1 MRTTNIRP
9 EETLAEA
16 AARHRLIHTMG
27 ADERMVWMVKE
38 TRKYVT
44 ECIEDAVY
52 NGLYSTILIIEGDSD
67 SIVVQRASYAMAIA
81 ERMGCRLIDI
91 RAVHLNQ
98 KRLNRITIEVALT
111 TQNQAELR
119 DVWHTKLEYI

>member
-1 MRTTNIRP
+1 MRTTNIKP
-9 EETLAEA
+9 QETLAEA

-27 ADERMVWMVKE
+27 ADERMVKE

-44 ECIEDAVY
+44 ECIEDAIY
-52 NGLYSTILIIEGDSD
+52 NGLYSTILIIENDSD
-67 SIVVQRASYAMAIA
+67 SLVVRRASYAMAIA

-91 RAVHLNQ
+91 RAVHLKR

-119 DVWHTKLEYI
+119 NVWHTELEYI

>member
-27 ADERMVWMVKE
+27 ADERMVKE

-52 NGLYSTILIIEGDSD
+52 NGLYSTLIIIENDSD
-67 SIVVQRASYAMAIA
+67 SIVVRRASYAMAIA

-91 RAVHLNQ
+91 RAVHLKR

-119 DVWHTKLEYI
+119 DVWHTELEYI

>member
-16 AARHRLIHTMG
+16 AARHRLIHTTG
-27 ADERMVWMVKE
+27 AEERMVKE
-38 TRKYVT
+38 TLEYVT
-44 ECIEDAVY
+44 KCIEDAVC
-52 NGLYSTILIIEGDSD
+52 NGMYSTILTIESNSGP
-67 SIVVQRASYAMAIA
+67 IVVSRASYAMAIT

-91 RAVHLNQ
+91 HAVHLKR

-119 DVWHTKLEYI
+119 DV

>member
-16 AARHRLIHTMG
+16 TARHRLIHTMG
-27 ADERMVWMVKE
+27 ADERMVKE
-38 TRKYVT
+38 TRKYIT
-44 ECIEDAVY
+44 ECIEDAIY
-52 NGLYSTILIIEGDSD
+52 NGLYSTCLIIENDSD
-67 SIVVQRASYAMAIA
+67 SIVVRRASYAMAIA

-91 RAVHLNQ
+91 RAVHLKR

-119 DVWHTKLEYI
+119 DVWHTELEYI